1 MAHEKLTKLLCET
14 IRVSET
20 EAAAALEAR
29 DWNVMKAAELL
40 QRDQKKKRIRA
51 AQKVP
56 DRGWFAKLF
65 GVEGGPVT
73 FHSPKLTIRRFSIA
87 RSAAP

>member
-1 MAHEKLTKLLCET
+1 MDHGKLTKLLCKT
-14 IRVSET
+14 IRVSEA
-20 EAAAALEAR
+20 EATAALEAR

-56 DRGWFAKLF
+56 ARGWFARLF
-65 GVEGGPVT
+65 GVE
-73 FHSPKLTIRRFSIA
+73 
-87 RSAAP
+87 

>member
-14 IRVSET
+14 ILVSEA

-56 DRGWFAKLF
+56 DRGWFARLF
-65 GVEGGPVT
+65 GVE
-73 FHSPKLTIRRFSIA
+73 
-87 RSAAP
+87 